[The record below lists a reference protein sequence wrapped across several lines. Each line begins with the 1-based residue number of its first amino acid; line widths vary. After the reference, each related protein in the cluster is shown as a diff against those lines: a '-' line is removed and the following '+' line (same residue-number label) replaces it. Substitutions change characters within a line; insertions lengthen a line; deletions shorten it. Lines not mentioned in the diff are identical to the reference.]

1 MTAVPLLKQRALG
14 SLGVNCA
21 QRVPADLSPVSVVT
35 GLCSTA
41 FCELQ
46 ESRFSRARWQNLP
59 SACLKA
65 INLLIGINE
74 AATSVEN
81 AQDVAVACERCDRW
95 PKAGVKGRSW
105 ETRASLLCVD
115 AGCTGTA
122 AAVVGLL
129 KDSQ

>member
-14 SLGVNCA
+14 SLRVNCA

-41 FCELQ
+41 FCEPQ

-74 AATSVEN
+74 AATSVEK
-81 AQDVAVACERCDRW
+81 AQDVAVACDRC
-95 PKAGVKGRSW
+95 PKVGVKGRSW
-105 ETRASLLCVD
+105 ETRASLLRVD